1 MSEKNN
7 NGIWRK
13 LTFVTGAILGIS
25 GIVALA
31 MNIVLQVYIYPVMA
45 SREALATLEAKTVTK
60 EVFDL
65 TLKQYEITLANMKD
79 GVKANTSRLIAQNE
93 KLDKI
98 IFMLKQ
104 VN

>member
-60 EVFDL
+60 ETFVL
-65 TLKQYEITLANMKD
+65 TLEKYEESLINMKES
-79 GVKANTSRLIAQNE
+79 VKANTDRLIAQNN

-98 IFMLKQ
+98 IFLLK
-104 VN
+104 